1 MSDIVTDQYT
11 GETATVYTEYTEP
24 GFLLVDSNSRGNRC
38 IYCIKHKRI
47 FGLYETC
54 KDCEQP

>member
-1 MSDIVTDQYT
+1 MTVTDQYT

-24 GFLLVDSNSRGNRC
+24 GFLLVSSNTRGNRC
-38 IYCIKHKRI
+38 LYCIKHKRI

-54 KDCEQP
+54 KDCEQL